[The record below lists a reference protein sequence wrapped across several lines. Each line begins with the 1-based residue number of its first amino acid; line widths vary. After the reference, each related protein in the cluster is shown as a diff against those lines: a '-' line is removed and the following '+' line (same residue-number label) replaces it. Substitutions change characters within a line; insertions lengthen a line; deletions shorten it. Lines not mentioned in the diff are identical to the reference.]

1 MRVTTVA
8 GRSVRVALV
17 SVAILLGAAH
27 PSSSQAFISP
37 LIGYNFGGDAGC
49 LEITDCEDKN
59 LNLGVAI
66 GALGAIFG
74 AELEF
79 AYAQDFFGEVPD
91 SDSSSNVVTVM
102 GNFMLAPRFGP
113 VQPYGLI
120 GFGLLKSHVEL
131 SPSDLLDSDNNNFA
145 WNLGGGLFI
154 FFADH
159 FGVRGD
165 IRYFHSFQDLDLIGL
180 SLGGAKLDFGR
191 ASGAVV
197 FRF

>member
-1 MRVTTVA
+1 
-8 GRSVRVALV
+8 
-17 SVAILLGAAH
+17 
-27 PSSSQAFISP
+27 

-49 LEITDCEDKN
+49 PEITDCEDKN
-59 LNLGVAI
+59 LNWGVSV
-66 GALGAIFG
+66 GALGPIFG

-79 AYAQDFFGEVPD
+79 AYAQDFFGDAPNT
-91 SDSSSNVVTVM
+91 SSNLLTVM

-131 SPSDLLDSDNNNFA
+131 SVSDLLDSDNNNFS

-154 FFADH
+154 FFSDH

-165 IRYFHSFQDLDLIGL
+165 IRYFHSFQDLDLIGF

>member
-8 GRSVRVALV
+8 GRSVRVVLV

-27 PSSSQAFISP
+27 PSFSQAFISP

-49 LEITDCEDKN
+49 PEITDCEDKN
-59 LNLGVAI
+59 LNWGVSV
-66 GALGAIFG
+66 GALGPIFG

-79 AYAQDFFGEVPD
+79 AYAQDFFGDAPNT
-91 SDSSSNVVTVM
+91 SSNLITVM

-120 GFGLLKSHVEL
+120 GFGVLKSHVEL
-131 SPSDLLDSDNNNFA
+131 SVSDLLDSDNNNFS

-154 FFADH
+154 FFSDH

-165 IRYFHSFQDLDLIGL
+165 IRYFHSFQDLDLVGF